1 MPAHLAAAA
10 PWLKSPGAGASSWPA
25 PVGPSRVWLRAHSNI
40 QGGELMHGGR
50 ESGLLAVFGQ
60 WLWLFATKIND
71 DNNGRVVIGARPSNL
86 LTV

>member
-1 MPAHLAAAA
+1 
-10 PWLKSPGAGASSWPA
+10 
-25 PVGPSRVWLRAHSNI
+25 
-40 QGGELMHGGR
+40 MHGGR